1 MKALTNFI
9 SPSAVPV
16 KPKLASTQ
24 DAKCTQR
31 AAMEPYIPASPFR
44 EGPSA
49 KPLEKQSTTFI
60 LAFFQ
65 LFSHIC
71 STLARHVRR
80 LISCRM

>member
-1 MKALTNFI
+1 MKAPTNLI
-9 SPSAVPV
+9 SPSAVPM

-24 DAKCTQR
+24 DVKCTQR
-31 AAMEPYIPASPFR
+31 AAIEHYIPASPFQ

-49 KPLEKQSTTFI
+49 KPLEKQSTTTFI

-71 STLARHVRR
+71 SVPL
-80 LISCRM
+80 